1 MVVKS
6 GGCVVEIERSE
17 WNACVW
23 SDKVKCGSLRMKEYQ
38 SCSNL

>member
-6 GGCVVEIERSE
+6 GGCVAEIERSQ
-17 WNACVW
+17 WITCVW
-23 SDKVKCGSLRMKEYQ
+23 SDKVTCCSLRMKECQ